1 MTFREALKR
10 QATTGS
16 GGASTDLYILFG
28 LVIANFFVLT
38 WPGGGAGKK
47 REVMSFWRI
56 RIPPKNSS
64 QLLMLDAFSRKAVSA
79 DSSGAF
85 IGGGE
90 LASLKSFIA
99 DGNKR
104 LDAVNALSS
113 NAACIVSDAVAG
125 ICCENTGLTA
135 PNGGV
140 YTNRKMAA
148 CLRDGEIVLRYVS
161 YALLAG
167 DASVLQD
174 RCLNGL
180 RETYA
185 ALGVP
190 TGSAARAVAIMKAA
204 AAALITN
211 TNSQPKKAA
220 VTQGDCAS
228 LAGEA
233 GSYFDSVI
241 SAIS

>member
-1 MTFREALKR
+1 MHLPK
-10 QATTGS
+10 Q
-16 GGASTDLYILFG
+16 
-28 LVIANFFVLT
+28 
-38 WPGGGAGKK
+38 
-47 REVMSFWRI
+47 
-56 RIPPKNSS
+56 RIPQP
-64 QLLMLDAFSRKAVSA
+64 MLDAFSRAAVSA
-79 DSSGAF
+79 DSSGSF

-104 LDAVNALSS
+104 LDAVNAITS
-113 NAACIVSDAVAG
+113 NASCMVSDAVAG
-125 ICCENTGLTA
+125 ICCENSGLTA

-190 TGSAARAVAIMKAA
+190 TGSAARAVAIMKASA
-204 AAALITN
+204 TTMITN
-211 TNSQPKKAA
+211 TNNTTEPKRKMA
-220 VTQGDCAS
+220 VTQGDCSALSAEAS
-228 LAGEA
+228 
-233 GSYFDSVI
+233 SYFDMVI